1 MYFITKKLPKQNGL
15 NQMEN
20 IFHDNFVG
28 RIPSGLVKCTVS
40 AISKG
45 TQVMSTYLPTLLSSR
60 HLLPPQ
66 PAPLARQ
73 HPRGD
78 HFSPASL
85 RARKASKVT
94 SYSTS
99 PHKCLIAIPSASA
112 AINILLTVSRFQLLF
127 ATSYLDYHSIF
138 LPGLPVFTLDYL
150 FIH

>member
-1 MYFITKKLPKQNGL
+1 
-15 NQMEN
+15 MEN

-78 HFSPASL
+78 RFSPCL
-85 RARKASKVT
+85 FKSKKGLQ
-94 SYSTS
+94 SHLLLNIST
-99 PHKCLIAIPSASA
+99 
-112 AINILLTVSRFQLLF
+112 
-127 ATSYLDYHSIF
+127 
-138 LPGLPVFTLDYL
+138 
-150 FIH
+150 